1 MEKINNLDFKGVEF
15 DHFGK
20 ETRIPIQQMKVLENV
35 EERTLLTDK

>member
-1 MEKINNLDFKGVEF
+1 MEKNYSPDFKVFEF

-20 ETRIPIQQMKVLENV
+20 ETRIAIRQMKVLENV